1 MRFDLTNVDDQGYT
15 ILPPDRYAVVTT
27 DDWWLRKKEENQNVI
42 IDVDVKITAGKY
54 TGEVTRY
61 FHTITD
67 TEQTLGFLLRF
78 LRSIGVIR
86 DGDRDEKGSLVVEFI
101 YGDKDTRGRVR
112 IKAISVNGD
121 ERPVAGYKAI
131 AVLTEYKDTAGEK
144 RSSISRFEALQQEN
158 QHASSGPVPSPS
170 KSSAFPEFPV

>member
-27 DDWWLRKKEENQNVI
+27 DDWWLRRKEENDNVI
-42 IDVDVKITAGKY
+42 IDVDVEITAGKY
-54 TGEVTRY
+54 KGETTRY
-61 FHTITD
+61 FHTITN

-86 DGDRDEKGSLVVEFI
+86 DGDRDAKGSLVVEFV
-101 YGDKDTRGRVR
+101 YGDKDERGRVK

-121 ERPVAGYKAI
+121 ERAVAGYKAI
-131 AVLTEYKDTAGEK
+131 AVLTEYKDNAGEK
-144 RSSISRFEALQQEN
+144 RSSISRFEAVAEDTPD
-158 QHASSGPVPSPS
+158 SGGAPVGGQSGKPGVV
-170 KSSAFPEFPV
+170 FPF